1 MSSPAASLPGKPHLP
16 VALVEA
22 AQQGERAAIVELLAL
37 SQPDIRRYAR
47 MTCKVDDVDDAVQDA
62 MWLVYRRI
70 GALRVVTSFSAWLFE
85 IVRRECQRIV
95 RRSLRLAPVETIEDS
110 LAFARWPADDL
121 RLDLASAIQSL
132 PDHYRVIILLRD
144 IEELTINEIAVQTT
158 LTREAVK
165 ARLNRARTMIRE
177 YLKE

>member
-1 MSSPAASLPGKPHLP
+1 MTSGWGKTHLP
-16 VALVEA
+16 LALIEA
-22 AQQGERAAIVELLAL
+22 AQQGERLAIDRLLAL

-47 MTCKVDDVDDAVQDA
+47 MNCKVDDIDDAVQDA

-85 IVRRECQRIV
+85 IVRRECQRAA
-95 RRSLRLAPVETIEDS
+95 RRALRMQPVETLENDV
-110 LAFARWPADDL
+110 AFATWPTEDL

-132 PDHYRVIILLRD
+132 PDHYRTIVLMRD
-144 IEELTINEIAVQTT
+144 IEELTINEIAASTS

-177 YLKE
+177 YLKD

>member
-1 MSSPAASLPGKPHLP
+1 MTSGRGKTHLP
-16 VALVEA
+16 LALIEA
-22 AQQGERAAIVELLAL
+22 AQQGERLAIDRLLAL

-47 MTCKVDDVDDAVQDA
+47 MNCKVDDIDDAVQDA

-85 IVRRECQRIV
+85 IVRRECQRAA
-95 RRSLRLAPVETIEDS
+95 RRALRMQPVETLENDV
-110 LAFARWPADDL
+110 AFATWPTEDL

-132 PDHYRVIILLRD
+132 PDHYRTIVLMRD
-144 IEELTINEIAVQTT
+144 IEELTINEIAASTS

-177 YLKE
+177 YLKD

>member
-1 MSSPAASLPGKPHLP
+1 MTVARGKTHLPAALI
-16 VALVEA
+16 EA
-22 AQQGERAAIVELLAL
+22 AQQGERLAIDRLLAL

-47 MTCKVDDVDDAVQDA
+47 MTCKIDNIDDAVQDA

-70 GALRVVTSFSAWLFE
+70 GALRMATSFSSWLFE
-85 IVRRECQRIV
+85 IVRRECQRLA
-95 RRSLRLAPVETIEDS
+95 RRALRMQPLEELENNV
-110 LAFARWPADDL
+110 AFARWPVEDL

-132 PDHYRVIILLRD
+132 PDHYRTIILMRD
-144 IEELTINEIAVQTT
+144 IEELTINEIAASTD

-177 YLKE
+177 YLKD